1 MPRSFLITNMRYAA
15 APATTGAT
23 AVSHVSDQ
31 LSDDVSASLRRP
43 TTPDSD
49 RRHSTPAPSSD
60 TDPHTTAG
68 QLLLLLRH
76 LRHHIYL
83 PYQN

>member
-1 MPRSFLITNMRYAA
+1 MPRSFLITNKRYAA
-15 APATTGAT
+15 APATTGVA
-23 AVSHVSDQ
+23 AVSHVSDH
-31 LSDDVSASLRRP
+31 LSDDVSASQRRP

-49 RRHSTPAPSSD
+49 QRHSTPAPSSD
-60 TDPHTTAG
+60 TDLHTTAG

>member
-1 MPRSFLITNMRYAA
+1 MPRSFLITNKRYAA
-15 APATTGAT
+15 APATT

-49 RRHSTPAPSSD
+49 QRHSTPAPSSD
-60 TDPHTTAG
+60 TDLHTTAG
-68 QLLLLLRH
+68 QLLLLLLRH
-76 LRHHIYL
+76 HRHHIYL